1 MTESAHN
8 GDNSLSNTSKTLLF
22 YYGELSSWEIYL
34 TRLPSQHIMSLWLS
48 QERKQCL
55 LRAQGYKQESLPGGC
70 STSCTSFLL
79 EHCLWHRWD
88 TQAVLTELSEGHTA
102 GLAELSA
109 DSLQLGELRAAGSAA
124 ASWAGSQ
131 FTSGAGTGWYTVHKR
146 QMLFAFGFFFGSNSS
161 HTPVFCKADTE
172 VFYWQCM
179 YWRTLCLNRPES
191 SRM

>member
-8 GDNSLSNTSKTLLF
+8 GYNSLSNTSKTLLF

-34 TRLPSQHIMSLWLS
+34 TQLHSQCIMSLWLS
-48 QERKQCL
+48 QERRQCL

-109 DSLQLGELRAAGSAA
+109 DSLQLGELRDQLLPPEPAVNSPQEQGQVDILYIR
-124 ASWAGSQ
+124 GKC
-131 FTSGAGTGWYTVHKR
+131 F
-146 QMLFAFGFFFGSNSS
+146 LLLGFFLVV
-161 HTPVFCKADTE
+161 TPHILLYFAKLILKFSTDNVCTE
-172 VFYWQCM
+172 EPCV
-179 YWRTLCLNRPES
+179 
-191 SRM
+191 

>member
-34 TRLPSQHIMSLWLS
+34 TRLHSQCIMSLWLS
-48 QERKQCL
+48 QERRQCL

-88 TQAVLTELSEGHTA
+88 TRAVLTELSEGHTA

-109 DSLQLGELRAAGSAA
+109 DSLQLGELRDQLLPPEPAVNSPQEQGQVDILYIR
-124 ASWAGSQ
+124 GKH
-131 FTSGAGTGWYTVHKR
+131 F
-146 QMLFAFGFFFGSNSS
+146 LLLGFFF
-161 HTPVFCKADTE
+161 
-172 VFYWQCM
+172 W
-179 YWRTLCLNRPES
+179 
-191 SRM
+191 